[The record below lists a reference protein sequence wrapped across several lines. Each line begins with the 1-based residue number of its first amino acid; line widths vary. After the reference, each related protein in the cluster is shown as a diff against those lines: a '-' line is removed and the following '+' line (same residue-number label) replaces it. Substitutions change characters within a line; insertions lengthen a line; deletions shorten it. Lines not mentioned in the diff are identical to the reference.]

1 MTLRITTDN
10 TFYLDIAPP
19 DLCLCAEATAREH
32 SKDDH
37 NGPERESSLL
47 SFCHRDSARPAFLD
61 WKASAFY
68 SETSHELCEKSITA
82 GLATTQLPAFASR
95 GKRVVQDRD
104 NLM

>member
-1 MTLRITTDN
+1 MRPQIYAFVQRLQPANTRKMTIMVPN
-10 TFYLDIAPP
+10 VSPAC
-19 DLCLCAEATAREH
+19 CLSAT
-32 SKDDH
+32 
-37 NGPERESSLL
+37 GIPLVLL
-47 SFCHRDSARPAFLD
+47 F
-61 WKASAFY
+61 WIGKASAFY

>member
-10 TFYLDIAPP
+10 TFYLDVAPP

-37 NGPERESSLL
+37 NGPVRESSLL
-47 SFCHRDSARPAFLD
+47 LSATGIPLVLLFWIGR
-61 WKASAFY
+61 ASAFY